1 MYTLCDNVEGMPPR
15 LYRSPNQILR
25 DIDYVS
31 IRIAD
36 ISDMLSIHNLL
47 IEMIPEWSESEPEK
61 WIPELEELLDEA
73 NEALDTLKE
82 LKERLEGLKLEF
94 EDVRCI
100 IRG

>member
-15 LYRSPNQILR
+15 LYRSTAEILR
-25 DIDYVS
+25 DIEHIS
-31 IRIAD
+31 ARIAD

-47 IEMIPEWSESEPEK
+47 MEMIPGWAESAPEK
-61 WIPELEELLDEA
+61 WIPELEETLVEA

-82 LKERLEGLKLEF
+82 LKERLEELKIEL

-100 IRG
+100 MRR